1 MKSYHGAGNELR
13 RWARRG
19 FRGYPIGSIAAY
31 GPTDQQAT
39 KLAVGIKRGEEEDV
53 AVLHRWFS
61 ETEDA
66 RRNEAILTEVLAFL
80 RDHKVKSLVMPE
92 AIIGCPHEEGKDY
105 PPGISCPQC
114 PFWEGRDR
122 WEKVRP
128 SSPSV

>member
-1 MKSYHGAGNELR
+1 MR

-19 FRGYPIGSIAAY
+19 FRGYPIGSVAAY

-39 KLAVGIKRGEEEDV
+39 KLAVGIQPGEEEDV
-53 AVLHRWFS
+53 VAMRRWFS

-80 RDHKVKSLVMPE
+80 REHKVKSLVMPG

-105 PPGISCPQC
+105 PLGIPCPQC

-122 WEKVRP
+122 WEKVGPPPPRG
-128 SSPSV
+128 

>member
-1 MKSYHGAGNELR
+1 MKPYRGARNELQ

-31 GPTDQQAT
+31 GPTDRHAT
-39 KLAVGIKRGEEEDV
+39 KLAVGVQRGEHEDV
-53 AVLHRWFS
+53 AVLQRWFS

-66 RRNEAILTEVLAFL
+66 RRNEVILAEILTFL
-80 RDHKVKSLVMPE
+80 QNQKVKSVVMPE
-92 AIIGCPHEEGKDY
+92 AIIGCPHEEGRDY
-105 PPGISCPQC
+105 PQGIACPQC

-128 SSPSV
+128 PTPPI